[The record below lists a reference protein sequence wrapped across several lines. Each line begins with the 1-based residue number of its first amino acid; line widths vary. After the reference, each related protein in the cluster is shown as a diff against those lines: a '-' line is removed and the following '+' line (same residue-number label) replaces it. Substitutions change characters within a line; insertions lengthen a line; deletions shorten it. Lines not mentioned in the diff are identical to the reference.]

1 MMRLTTRK
9 KHAKTQPMPTTRRDA
24 EDDGGEHAEHAAEEH
39 PAADRGESHDDE
51 DEGDEAE
58 EEVVESVGG
67 DDVLEEV
74 PERAFRPRRQY
85 KIQEV
90 IKRRQVMLVQ
100 VVKEERGNKGAAL
113 TTYLSLAGRYAVLMP
128 NTARGGGISRKITSA
143 QDRSRLK
150 EVVQDLDVPEGMG
163 IILRTA
169 GASRTKPEIKRDFEY
184 LIRMWETVRDMT
196 LKSQAPTLVYEEGSL
211 IKRSLRDLYNKEIDE
226 IQVAGEA
233 GYQEARDFMKML
245 MPSNVRAV
253 RQYRDGQPL
262 FSRMGVESQLD
273 AMFSPTVQLRS
284 GGYIVINQTEALVSI
299 DVNSGRSTREHHIE
313 DTALKTNLEAAEEV
327 ARQLRLRDLA
337 GLIVID
343 FIDMDE
349 KRNNRAVERKLS
361 DCLRQDRARIQV
373 GRISHFGLLEM
384 SRQRIRASVLESSTE
399 PCPQCGGSGHVRS
412 VSSVALQLLRGLEE
426 ILMKGATHNL
436 VVRTRTD
443 VALYVLN
450 HKRGHLRDL
459 ENSFK
464 VTLAVIADPTVS
476 GQQSFVIDRGEQ
488 VHTLEAAKA
497 LLAAQVAAY
506 PSQSEE
512 AFDEEEP
519 FDIETESEVETEE
532 TEGLSEDSAGG
543 EEAGTEAAPTGANGG
558 GVGAAAAARRA
569 KAGPARDENDIA
581 RTAPGPAEVAATDES
596 DSDED
601 ESEEQP
607 GLVRSDQAAGGE
619 RRPRRRGRRGGRR
632 RRGGPEDG
640 LAASIVD
647 ELGPAPA
654 PEVTSA
660 VADFDGYSSAPSLPA
675 VPAGMIAPRPS
686 NNRPIA
692 VRRKRHELR
701 LRRRPRRRPRGPRA
715 AALHGAR
722 EGELPGQCPA
732 RRGARRSATAS
743 LSQQPPSAP
752 ARSRFRN
759 DDRHPAPAR
768 RMVVAALRA
777 ANSKAGLR
785 YEKPP
790 GKTGRFLLSQPRS
803 GEYRDRQPD
812 QVTTCASAEK
822 PGAGFRR
829 SDRTK
834 TERQSASTE
843 ISLKSRSETLYRRD
857 RRLHVGRI
865 DLLVEIGQQPLVI
878 EFPFPPRHHHAGD
891 AIAAKVGQRA
901 AFAHELVDAQNDR
914 HARNQARI
922 DDGQRRRQR
931 DEARARDAGCSLRG
945 QHRDQQDGDLL
956 SEGEIETERLRDEQG
971 GERHVDVGA
980 VEIERISGRHHK
992 THHRL
997 GTAEPLQFF
1006 HQGGKRALR
1015 RRRAQHDQQLV
1026 LDVGQEFE
1034 DRETDNSRDDAE
1046 DHEHE
1051 KRGGQIE
1058 RRDQAH
1064 QIDDG
1069 TGAELADGKGH
1080 RAKRADRRGFH
1091 DDGDDAENPV
1101 RRIVDEGT
1109 QGVAALAK
1117 AHHRKAEQDRKQ
1129 QNLQDFAA
1137 CEGADHGVG
1146 DDVKEEIDALLGLGL
1161 LGESWPLSAH
1171 WPWRRQSPHPG
1182 APDFRRRAR

>member
-1 MMRLTTRK
+1 MPNKMLIDATHPEETRVVVVRGNRVEEFDFETAQRK
-9 KHAKTQPMPTTRRDA
+9 QLRGNIYLAKVTRVEPSLQAAFIEYGGNRHGFLAFSEIHPDYYQIPVADRQALIEADERAHREAEEESENRSSRGRRPRHRNSRRRGNGERVQSDIVESAGPADPSLAAQPHDHLQDHVGDHAEGPHA
-24 EDDGGEHAEHAAEEH
+24 EDGHTHDGEQDHAGAEHHDHDEHEHPHDHEHDHDHDHGEHDHFHASETAAETHGETHAAATIDAAPAPSASFEADDDHGDDARTHEEHTHENLAHADDAPHAEHGGEHLDGEHAEHADGEPTASEHAE
-39 PAADRGESHDDE
+39 PAGARHRDDSHDDE
-51 DEGDEAE
+51 DDGDEAE

-253 RQYRDGQPL
+253 KQYRDGQPL

-313 DTALKTNLEAAEEV
+313 DTALKTNLEASEEV

-349 KRNNRAVERKLS
+349 KRNNRSVERKLS

-399 PCPQCGGSGHVRS
+399 PCSQCGGSGHVRS

-464 VTLAVIADPTVS
+464 VTLSVIADPTVS
-476 GQQSFVIDRGEQ
+476 GQQSFIIDRGEQ

-497 LLAAQVAAY
+497 LLAAQVAAF
-506 PSQSEE
+506 PPQSEE
-512 AFDEEEP
+512 AYDEDEP
-519 FDIETESEVETEE
+519 FDSEVEAEVETDE
-532 TEGLSEDSAGG
+532 TEGLADDTVVAEGSEGQAEG
-543 EEAGTEAAPTGANGG
+543 EGPRRKRRRRRRGRPGEAREG
-558 GVGAAAAARRA
+558 
-569 KAGPARDENDIA
+569 GPARDDAARDNSETARVPFEAAAIPGVIA
-581 RTAPGPAEVAATDES
+581 EDGETDE
-596 DSDED
+596 DD
-601 ESEEQP
+601 SEEQP
-607 GLVRSDQAAGGE
+607 GQVRADQPPGGE

-640 LAASIVD
+640 LAGSIAD

-654 PEVTSA
+654 SEAASA
-660 VADFDGYSSAPSLPA
+660 VADFDGYTPPEPPLPM
-675 VPAGMIAPRPS
+675 VQPESIAPQPEQPPAERGQPE
-686 NNRPIA
+686 P
-692 VRRKRHELR
+692 
-701 LRRRPRRRPRGPRA
+701 PRASVEVETAAQEAERA
-715 AALHGAR
+715 AAK
-722 EGELPGQCPA
+722 
-732 RRGARRSATAS
+732 RRSTV
-743 LSQQPPSAP
+743 
-752 ARSRFRN
+752 R
-759 DDRHPAPAR
+759 
-768 RMVVAALRA
+768 
-777 ANSKAGLR
+777 
-785 YEKPP
+785 EKVS
-790 GKTGRFLLSQPRS
+790 F
-803 GEYRDRQPD
+803 
-812 QVTTCASAEK
+812 
-822 PGAGFRR
+822 
-829 SDRTK
+829 
-834 TERQSASTE
+834 
-843 ISLKSRSETLYRRD
+843 
-857 RRLHVGRI
+857 
-865 DLLVEIGQQPLVI
+865 
-878 EFPFPPRHHHAGD
+878 
-891 AIAAKVGQRA
+891 
-901 AFAHELVDAQNDR
+901 LVDAQPPAPVS
-914 HARNQARI
+914 HQPEPAATPAPAPAP
-922 DDGQRRRQR
+922 
-931 DEARARDAGCSLRG
+931 EPSA
-945 QHRDQQDGDLL
+945 
-956 SEGEIETERLRDEQG
+956 ETTTDTQ
-971 GERHVDVGA
+971 
-980 VEIERISGRHHK
+980 
-992 THHRL
+992 
-997 GTAEPLQFF
+997 P
-1006 HQGGKRALR
+1006 
-1015 RRRAQHDQQLV
+1015 RRA
-1026 LDVGQEFE
+1026 GWW
-1034 DRETDNSRDDAE
+1034 SR
-1046 DHEHE
+1046 
-1051 KRGGQIE
+1051 RFG
-1058 RRDQAH
+1058 
-1064 QIDDG
+1064 
-1069 TGAELADGKGH
+1069 
-1080 RAKRADRRGFH
+1080 
-1091 DDGDDAENPV
+1091 N
-1101 RRIVDEGT
+1101 
-1109 QGVAALAK
+1109 
-1117 AHHRKAEQDRKQ
+1117 
-1129 QNLQDFAA
+1129 
-1137 CEGADHGVG
+1137 
-1146 DDVKEEIDALLGLGL
+1146 
-1161 LGESWPLSAH
+1161 GE
-1171 WPWRRQSPHPG
+1171 
-1182 APDFRRRAR
+1182 

>member
-1 MMRLTTRK
+1 MPNKMLIDATHPEETRVVVVRGNRVEEFDFETAQRK
-9 KHAKTQPMPTTRRDA
+9 QLRGNIYLAKVTRVEPSLQAAFIEYGGNRHGFLAFSEIHPDYYQIPVADRQALIEADERAHREAEEESENRSNRRRPRHRNSRRRGNGERIQSEIVENASPDLMQVAQPQEGQEDLHAEGAHAHDA
-24 EDDGGEHAEHAAEEH
+24 EHHFADAEHHDHDHHEYAHDHEHDHEGHEHAHEEHDHVHVSETQAPESFPEAAAVETFEAMPASAAEAHHQHGHDEHAHDAQETTVRADDAPRSEDLGGEYTELSAAPQGDENQ
-39 PAADRGESHDDE
+39 DD
-51 DEGDEAE
+51 DDDGDEAE

-226 IQVAGEA
+226 ILVAGEA

-253 RQYRDGQPL
+253 KQYRDGQPL

-349 KRNNRAVERKLS
+349 KRNNRSVERKLS

-399 PCPQCGGSGHVRS
+399 PCSQCGGSGHVRS

-426 ILMKGATHNL
+426 LLMKGATHNL

-476 GQQSFVIDRGEQ
+476 GQQSFIIDRGEQ

-497 LLAAQVAAY
+497 LLAAQVASY
-506 PSQSEE
+506 PSPTEE
-512 AFDEEEP
+512 AFDDEEP
-519 FDIETESEVETEE
+519 FDIEVESEVETEE
-532 TEGLSEDSAGG
+532 TEGLTDDSAAG
-543 EEAGTEAAPTGANGG
+543 EENGSEAEGEGPRRKRRRRRRGRSGE
-558 GVGAAAAARRA
+558 AREG
-569 KAGPARDENDIA
+569 GPARDDGA
-581 RTAPGPAEVAATDES
+581 HVAFDTAAIPAAVEEGQ
-596 DSDED
+596 SDED
-601 ESEEQP
+601 ESDEQP
-607 GLVRSDQAAGGE
+607 GMVRSDQSPGGE

-640 LAASIVD
+640 LAGSIVD
-647 ELGPAPA
+647 EFEPASA
-654 PEVTSA
+654 PKAASA
-660 VADFDGYSSAPSLPA
+660 VADFDGNPSEPTLTVVQPEFIAPLPEQQPAYRPAQEAARTATEAETAQEAERAAARRRSTVREKVSFLVDTQPAAPAPASHSLPA
-675 VPAGMIAPRPS
+675 EPPAVAPAQPAS
-686 NNRPIA
+686 GGPT
-692 VRRKRHELR
+692 ETQ
-701 LRRRPRRRPRGPRA
+701 PRRAGWWSRRFGN
-715 AALHGAR
+715 
-722 EGELPGQCPA
+722 GE
-732 RRGARRSATAS
+732 
-743 LSQQPPSAP
+743 
-752 ARSRFRN
+752 
-759 DDRHPAPAR
+759 
-768 RMVVAALRA
+768 
-777 ANSKAGLR
+777 
-785 YEKPP
+785 
-790 GKTGRFLLSQPRS
+790 
-803 GEYRDRQPD
+803 
-812 QVTTCASAEK
+812 
-822 PGAGFRR
+822 
-829 SDRTK
+829 
-834 TERQSASTE
+834 
-843 ISLKSRSETLYRRD
+843 
-857 RRLHVGRI
+857 
-865 DLLVEIGQQPLVI
+865 
-878 EFPFPPRHHHAGD
+878 
-891 AIAAKVGQRA
+891 
-901 AFAHELVDAQNDR
+901 
-914 HARNQARI
+914 
-922 DDGQRRRQR
+922 
-931 DEARARDAGCSLRG
+931 
-945 QHRDQQDGDLL
+945 
-956 SEGEIETERLRDEQG
+956 
-971 GERHVDVGA
+971 
-980 VEIERISGRHHK
+980 
-992 THHRL
+992 
-997 GTAEPLQFF
+997 
-1006 HQGGKRALR
+1006 
-1015 RRRAQHDQQLV
+1015 
-1026 LDVGQEFE
+1026 
-1034 DRETDNSRDDAE
+1034 
-1046 DHEHE
+1046 
-1051 KRGGQIE
+1051 
-1058 RRDQAH
+1058 
-1064 QIDDG
+1064 
-1069 TGAELADGKGH
+1069 
-1080 RAKRADRRGFH
+1080 
-1091 DDGDDAENPV
+1091 
-1101 RRIVDEGT
+1101 
-1109 QGVAALAK
+1109 
-1117 AHHRKAEQDRKQ
+1117 
-1129 QNLQDFAA
+1129 
-1137 CEGADHGVG
+1137 
-1146 DDVKEEIDALLGLGL
+1146 
-1161 LGESWPLSAH
+1161 
-1171 WPWRRQSPHPG
+1171 
-1182 APDFRRRAR
+1182 

>member
-1 MMRLTTRK
+1 MPNKMLIDATHPEETRVVVVRGNRVEEFDFETAQRK
-9 KHAKTQPMPTTRRDA
+9 QLRGNIYLAKVTRVEPSLQAAFIEYGGNRHGFLAFSEIHPDYYQIPVADRQALIEADERAHREAEEENENRSNRRRPRHRNSRRRGNGDRIQSEIVESAGIDPAQAAQPYEGQEHAEGSHAEGLHAEERYADDAGLHHADA
-24 EDDGGEHAEHAAEEH
+24 EHHDHDHREHGYEHAHDEHDHAHDEHGDVHASEMLAAVTLSDTAAVEASAAAPDQTAEASEEHAHDERGHDEYAHENVAHADDATHAEDGDEHAEHAASPHGDET
-39 PAADRGESHDDE
+39 HDDE

-67 DDVLEEV
+67 DDVMEEV

-226 IQVAGEA
+226 ILVAGEA

-253 RQYRDGQPL
+253 KQYRDGQPL

-399 PCPQCGGSGHVRS
+399 PCAQCGGSGHVRS

-426 ILMKGATHNL
+426 LLMKGATHNL

-476 GQQSFVIDRGEQ
+476 GQQSFIIDRGEQ

-506 PSQSEE
+506 PPQPEQ
-512 AFDEEEP
+512 AFDGEEP
-519 FDIETESEVETEE
+519 FDIEVESEVETDE
-532 TEGLSEDSAGG
+532 TEGLTEDFPASEASEGQAEGDGPRRKRRRRRRGRPS
-543 EEAGTEAAPTGANGG
+543 EAREG
-558 GVGAAAAARRA
+558 
-569 KAGPARDENDIA
+569 GPARDDSESTRVESTSVPFEAAPIPGVIAEENEA
-581 RTAPGPAEVAATDES
+581 
-596 DSDED
+596 DED
-601 ESEEQP
+601 EADEQP
-607 GLVRSDQAAGGE
+607 GQVRADQAPGGE

-640 LAASIVD
+640 LAGSIED
-647 ELGPAPA
+647 ELRPASV
-654 PEVTSA
+654 PEATSA
-660 VADFDGYSSAPSLPA
+660 VADFDGNPLEPQLPVA
-675 VPAGMIAPRPS
+675 QPESIAPPPEPEQAERGQPEAAPAPTEAEETAQDVE
-686 NNRPIA
+686 RA
-692 VRRKRHELR
+692 A
-701 LRRRPRRRPRGPRA
+701 RRRSTV
-715 AALHGAR
+715 R
-722 EGELPGQCPA
+722 EKVSFLIDA
-732 RRGARRSATAS
+732 
-743 LSQQPPSAP
+743 QPPAAP
-752 ARSRFRN
+752 APVSQSQPAE
-759 DDRHPAPAR
+759 PAPAPAQP
-768 RMVVAALRA
+768 AAETT
-777 ANSKAGLR
+777 
-785 YEKPP
+785 EKV
-790 GKTGRFLLSQPRS
+790 QPRRAGWWS
-803 GEYRDRQPD
+803 RRFGNGE
-812 QVTTCASAEK
+812 
-822 PGAGFRR
+822 
-829 SDRTK
+829 
-834 TERQSASTE
+834 
-843 ISLKSRSETLYRRD
+843 
-857 RRLHVGRI
+857 
-865 DLLVEIGQQPLVI
+865 
-878 EFPFPPRHHHAGD
+878 
-891 AIAAKVGQRA
+891 
-901 AFAHELVDAQNDR
+901 
-914 HARNQARI
+914 
-922 DDGQRRRQR
+922 
-931 DEARARDAGCSLRG
+931 
-945 QHRDQQDGDLL
+945 
-956 SEGEIETERLRDEQG
+956 
-971 GERHVDVGA
+971 
-980 VEIERISGRHHK
+980 
-992 THHRL
+992 
-997 GTAEPLQFF
+997 
-1006 HQGGKRALR
+1006 
-1015 RRRAQHDQQLV
+1015 
-1026 LDVGQEFE
+1026 
-1034 DRETDNSRDDAE
+1034 
-1046 DHEHE
+1046 
-1051 KRGGQIE
+1051 
-1058 RRDQAH
+1058 
-1064 QIDDG
+1064 
-1069 TGAELADGKGH
+1069 
-1080 RAKRADRRGFH
+1080 
-1091 DDGDDAENPV
+1091 
-1101 RRIVDEGT
+1101 
-1109 QGVAALAK
+1109 
-1117 AHHRKAEQDRKQ
+1117 
-1129 QNLQDFAA
+1129 
-1137 CEGADHGVG
+1137 
-1146 DDVKEEIDALLGLGL
+1146 
-1161 LGESWPLSAH
+1161 
-1171 WPWRRQSPHPG
+1171 
-1182 APDFRRRAR
+1182 